1 MTKQKTSAL
10 ATELLSN
17 LHGIEIGA
25 SAHNPFNL
33 NTKNVDYTD
42 DYSTVFKRE
51 EFKICGEYAKV
62 DIVANG
68 DELPL
73 EDNSQDFVI
82 SSHVIEHF
90 WDPVKAI
97 KEWMRVTKEGGYI
110 YIICPHKFRTF
121 DIDREITHFDEI
133 ISRHGKPM
141 PPDSNPHQH
150 WSVWDTQAFIDL
162 CNALGW
168 NIYTYQDI
176 DDKVG
181 NGFAVVLKV

>member
-1 MTKQKTSAL
+1 MKQKTSAL

-42 DYSTVFKRE
+42 DYSTVFKQE
-51 EFKICGEYAKV
+51 EVAICGEYAKV
-62 DIVANG
+62 DIVAHG
-68 DELPL
+68 DDLPL

-110 YIICPHKFRTF
+110 YIICPHKYRTF
-121 DIDREITHFDEI
+121 DKDREITHVDEI

-141 PPDSNPHQH
+141 PPTDEPYAH

-168 NIYTYQDI
+168 NIYKYQDI

-181 NGFAVVLKV
+181 NGFTIVLKV